1 MKKLTFLMA
10 FALVCANV
18 AAAPKGKQK
27 TDREVWVDIMYQM
40 AEPVM
45 KNMAEG
51 KLQQVMDTAGGNK
64 NLELSPTWDNRDK
77 KVAYM
82 EAFGRLLAGLA
93 PCSTCPTTTHQ
104 KAPSASN

>member
-1 MKKLTFLMA
+1 MMKKVFLMIVLLSS
-10 FALVCANV
+10 ALCVCA
-18 AAAPKGKQK
+18 ASKGGQK

-45 KNMAEG
+45 RNMAEG
-51 KLQQVMDTAGGNK
+51 KLQQVMDTTGGNK

-82 EAFGRLLAGLA
+82 EAFGRLLSGLA
-93 PCSTCPTTTHQ
+93 PWL
-104 KAPSASN
+104 N

>member
-1 MKKLTFLMA
+1 
-10 FALVCANV
+10 
-18 AAAPKGKQK
+18 
-27 TDREVWVDIMYQM
+27 M

-51 KLQQVMDTAGGNK
+51 RLQQVMDTTGGSK

-93 PCSTCPTTTHQ
+93 PWRRTRQTLWGRCTDATPKLSTNDT
-104 KAPSASN
+104 

>member
-1 MKKLTFLMA
+1 MKKILLLAALLSAATSV
-10 FALVCANV
+10 FAKKSE
-18 AAAPKGKQK
+18 PK

-51 KLQQVMDTAGGNK
+51 RLQQVMDTAGGNK

-82 EAFGRLLAGLA
+82 EAFGRLLA
-93 PCSTCPTTTHQ
+93 
-104 KAPSASN
+104 